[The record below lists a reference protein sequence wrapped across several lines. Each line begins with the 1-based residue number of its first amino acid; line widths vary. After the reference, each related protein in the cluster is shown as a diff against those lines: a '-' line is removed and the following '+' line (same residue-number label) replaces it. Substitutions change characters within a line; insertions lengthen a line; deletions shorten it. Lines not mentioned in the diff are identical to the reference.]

1 MATQETYELTD
12 TGGRVLFEVGDK
24 ELTLSFQA
32 GDRDAYNSIYARYS
46 PRVQLICQRML
57 GDTQDAQDAAQET
70 FLRVYQA
77 LPRFNGRY
85 QLDALRSRARSRADA
100 APDEVLEIAAGGA
113 RDDDPEEIVL
123 RQAESAEVQRTIAA
137 LSPLQ
142 RRTLFLRDL
151 EGREYKEI
159 ASTLGI
165 SEARARVILH
175 RARKGFKRSWTSGW
189 VILGLPARLLQRV
202 RRLRSPG
209 SEHVAQAASSVTHAG
224 HAVVTSPPVFSCSHV
239 IQSCGEIVTE
249 RIAAVATVAIVGVSA
264 AG

>member
-85 QLDALRSRARSRADA
+85 QLGAWITRIATNVCLDTLRSRARSRADA
-100 APDEVLEIAAGGA
+100 APDEVLESAAGGA

-123 RQAESAEVQRTIAA
+123 RQAEGAEVQRTIAA

-175 RARKGFKRSWTSGW
+175 RAR
-189 VILGLPARLLQRV
+189 
-202 RRLRSPG
+202 
-209 SEHVAQAASSVTHAG
+209 
-224 HAVVTSPPVFSCSHV
+224 
-239 IQSCGEIVTE
+239 
-249 RIAAVATVAIVGVSA
+249 
-264 AG
+264 